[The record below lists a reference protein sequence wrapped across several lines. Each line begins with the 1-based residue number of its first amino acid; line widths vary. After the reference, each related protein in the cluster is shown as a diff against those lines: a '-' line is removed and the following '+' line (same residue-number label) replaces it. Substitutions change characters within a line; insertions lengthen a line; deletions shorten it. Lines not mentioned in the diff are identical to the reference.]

1 MLVGANIID
10 THTTIS
16 KLSPTQYSRINTVLI
31 PIQATAYTPN
41 YLQKLHMSYE
51 TKFDAALDV
60 VRRLDP
66 KKIGANL
73 NHIISLVQAD
83 DSADQDSKDDL
94 TQDLLLSIDQP
105 LAVSTCK
112 ESGKEFLCCD
122 YNRDGDSYR
131 SHWSNKYYPS
141 VDEDAPYPP
150 EHLRQLEIKA
160 NDAFDI
166 YRDLYYEGGLSSVYL
181 WDNGEVEDSQL
192 LDSGFAG
199 VVLFQKQNDGGRWDS
214 IHVAEVIPETKSL
227 ALYKLTS
234 TVILDLNGAQSAKP
248 GQLSLSGNL
257 TRQLETSASLTTEGA
272 ANLETAHLINL
283 GQLVEKQEYNIRN
296 VLQEVYFDKLKDIFL
311 KDVRSIGDVGDKK
324 LEDAKQSQVI
334 KGLQA
339 L

>member
-1 MLVGANIID
+1 
-10 THTTIS
+10 
-16 KLSPTQYSRINTVLI
+16 
-31 PIQATAYTPN
+31 
-41 YLQKLHMSYE
+41 MSYE
-51 TKFDAALDV
+51 SKFDAALDA

-66 KKIGANL
+66 KQISSNL

-83 DSADQDSKDDL
+83 DSVDQDSKDDL

-105 LAVSTCK
+105 LKVNTCK
-112 ESGKEFLCCD
+112 ESGKEYLCCD

-181 WDNGEVEDSQL
+181 WESEEDEDASQL
-192 LDSGFAG
+192 LDAGFVG
-199 VVLFQKQNDGGRWDS
+199 VVLFQKKNEGGKWDS
-214 IHVAEVIPETKSL
+214 IHVVEVIPETKAL
-227 ALYKLTS
+227 ALYKITS
-234 TVILDLNGAQSAKP
+234 TVILDLSGAQSTKP
-248 GQLSLSGNL
+248 GQLSLSGSL
-257 TRQLETSASLTTEGA
+257 IRQLEASCSLTIEGA
-272 ANLETAHLINL
+272 TNLETAHLINL

-296 VLQEVYFDKLKDIFL
+296 LLQEVYFDKLKDIFL

-324 LEDAKQSQVI
+324 LEDAKHSQVI